1 MPIKPFETAD
11 AGAVMRLHAETF
23 AGMGLDSFLWKPCQQ
38 IESLDAD
45 GPKYVFRE
53 GAEVTAYAAA
63 YALDATHFRLNLIV
77 APSRTRRRLGTRLL
91 DEIEKEVR
99 RRGCLYLQAR
109 LLEAM
114 PSSLAFAL
122 SRGFEEV
129 HRMRGMTLRAC
140 DFDYGAW
147 QPLGARLSAEG
158 FRAATLKEER
168 AAGGGAGGKALGGHP
183 PPPGGGGG
191 GRARRKAPGGAP
203 PRAGRVG
210 RAGPDVEAGRYRAP
224 ARRLRGGSLARTLHG
239 HEIRRGLCRLHE
251 RGAREH
257 GGHGCAARL
266 PRARRRHLHEGVQP
280 PRVHR
285 GGRRAFRDEQREPGD
300 APRQREAR
308 IQAQRPGGSATPQA
322 PPKANPLK

>member
-168 AAGGGAGGKALGGHP
+168 AAGGGHVEKLLEVHRLAQEGWAE
-183 PPPGGGGG
+183 
-191 GRARRKAPGGAP
+191 
-203 PRAGRVG
+203 
-210 RAGPDVEAGRYRAP
+210 PDPTWRPED
-224 ARRLRGGSLARTLHG
+224 T
-239 HEIRRGLCRLHE
+239 
-251 RGAREH
+251 
-257 GGHGCAARL
+257 
-266 PRARRRHLHEGVQP
+266 ARRRAVFEEVRSPELFTVMKFGEVYVGYTSAARANMVGTAVRPDFRGRGVATYMKACNL
-280 PRVHR
+280 
-285 GGRRAFRDEQREPGD
+285 RACIAAGEEHFET
-300 APRQREAR
+300 
-308 IQAQRPGGSATPQA
+308 SS
-322 PPKANPLK
+322 ANPAMLRVNEKLGYRLNGLAEVRLLKRLQKQSL